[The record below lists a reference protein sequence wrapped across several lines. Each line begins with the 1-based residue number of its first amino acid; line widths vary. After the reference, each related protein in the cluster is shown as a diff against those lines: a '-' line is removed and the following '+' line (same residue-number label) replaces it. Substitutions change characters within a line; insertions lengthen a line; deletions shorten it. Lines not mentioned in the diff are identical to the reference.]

1 MHERVTW
8 LSQSTSFCSK
18 NRREGCAHAVWHGAR
33 VSILHGLNMAVP
45 AVSSLLR
52 CFLQRWTF
60 PFVPD
65 TNLLPL
71 SGSQGVSNYTMS
83 LSQLELTYRQA
94 LLQLAVLI
102 VCHRVPTLTAE
113 RLAQLSCTVCG
124 LGCGLAWHMHVG
136 LMISLC
142 LMCLL
147 G

>member
-1 MHERVTW
+1 
-8 LSQSTSFCSK
+8 
-18 NRREGCAHAVWHGAR
+18 
-33 VSILHGLNMAVP
+33 MALP

-94 LLQLAVLI
+94 PPLLALLM
-102 VCHRVPTLTAE
+102 VCHRMPTLPAE
-113 RLAQLSCTVCG
+113 RLPQLS
-124 LGCGLAWHMHVG
+124 
-136 LMISLC
+136 
-142 LMCLL
+142 
-147 G
+147 